1 MGRKRPRD
9 KVPGVDVSGPMVLP
23 SHDLADGLGKRMVLQ
38 AMVSRPHGLAATP
51 WSLGMGEADRTNDK
65 KEERLGW
72 ITRAVPGTR
81 GLTDFEPFFNGNVM
95 APNPRESKEEP
106 RSFFRRETSHKVPGY
121 TGPKRAQQQEEI
133 PAKGRKLE
141 EEVCSGSDGS
151 GSESMVEKEKPEQRG
166 GRAIER
172 ILNEKKGPKH
182 WRAKA
187 VAFRKKFLSASS
199 NLARNS
205 RRRQMMSILKQVKD
219 GPELPVTAE
228 ELTVA
233 ATLLD
238 EAKLVSAD
246 QYLHEVK
253 LMQVEMGETWGLTLE
268 RQLKLCKAALSRNKG
283 PEKRAKE
290 VQVDLIDKE
299 VWVNLGTRPADL
311 VNPAWC
317 YAWATVWM
325 LRAAEAAKVLVKHV
339 SLKHSPRHVTL
350 FIPVSKM
357 DQKAKGVSR
366 TLQCCGLKECHRWCA
381 WGLALKTLAA
391 HKTGK
396 PGDALFPLVNGRK
409 PKKSGMVRNWQKFL
423 SKEMGGHSARRSGAM
438 AHARAGMNVTCISYL
453 GRWRSTAVF
462 RYVEEALQF
471 LPSNSASTKEKA
483 ENYADGDKT
492 AHGECISS
500 EQFLR
505 SQASDPSDSKVGKTI
520 EVKKKEI
527 NNNTYVNEVKIGE
540 VEHVYAVAPK
550 RGGGRIAHS
559 VSRAAWGMDLDS
571 WSTACGWRFAKR
583 FEKVQLMTDI
593 PAKAH
598 KCSKCESILKGRDFV
613 MGGLTLAQML
623 SNQFSNARKSK
634 DDVMA

>member
-9 KVPGVDVSGPMVLP
+9 KVSGVDVSGPMVLP

-72 ITRAVPGTR
+72 ITRAVPETG

-95 APNPRESKEEP
+95 ASNPRESKEEP
-106 RSFFRRETSHKVPGY
+106 RSFFRREASHKVPGH
-121 TGPKRAQQQEEI
+121 TGPKRAQQQEEAS
-133 PAKGRKLE
+133 AKGRKLE
-141 EEVCSGSDGS
+141 EEVSSGSDGS

-205 RRRQMMSILKQVKD
+205 RRRQMMSILRQVKD

-238 EAKLVSAD
+238 KAKLVSAD
-246 QYLHEVK
+246 QYLHEIK

-299 VWVNLGTRPADL
+299 VWDNLGTRPADL
-311 VNPAWC
+311 VSPAWC

-366 TLQCCGLKECHRWCA
+366 T
-381 WGLALKTLAA
+381 
-391 HKTGK
+391 
-396 PGDALFPLVNGRK
+396 PGHFNVAD
-409 PKKSGMVRNWQKFL
+409 
-423 SKEMGGHSARRSGAM
+423 SK
-438 AHARAGMNVTCISYL
+438 NVT
-453 GRWRSTAVF
+453 GGV
-462 RYVEEALQF
+462 
-471 LPSNSASTKEKA
+471 
-483 ENYADGDKT
+483 
-492 AHGECISS
+492 
-500 EQFLR
+500 
-505 SQASDPSDSKVGKTI
+505 
-520 EVKKKEI
+520 
-527 NNNTYVNEVKIGE
+527 
-540 VEHVYAVAPK
+540 
-550 RGGGRIAHS
+550 RGA
-559 VSRAAWGMDLDS
+559 
-571 WSTACGWRFAKR
+571 
-583 FEKVQLMTDI
+583 
-593 PAKAH
+593 
-598 KCSKCESILKGRDFV
+598 
-613 MGGLTLAQML
+613 
-623 SNQFSNARKSK
+623 
-634 DDVMA
+634 